1 MATTAQALLAEVLR
15 SPGDDE
21 RRRLYADALVELGDP
36 RGEFIHVQLRAAAL
50 PVSPERARLEAR
62 AAELL
67 REHEATWAPPLGPMG
82 ESQTFT
88 RGFVETLRVGE
99 RAELPPGQ
107 APLLPDHP
115 VKALTAFTNDA
126 FEAGIPDVVG
136 RLPPLERLE
145 LIGLPPEEL
154 LSLEGLGAS
163 SSLHTLE
170 LSADRLFIPL
180 ARLRLQGLRALS
192 LRSTAGDR
200 EVETLCRQRWAP
212 QLRALSLSG
221 ELSASGARTLARS
234 RALDGLETLGLAGN
248 FRLGDA
254 GFVALGS
261 FAGTA
266 LRALD
271 VSHCDMGGAGLRA
284 LLRMP
289 LSALT
294 HFSAHHDRLTAADVD
309 PLTAALPPGLTHLK
323 LASNALG
330 NAGVQR
336 LLETLRAPGL
346 EVLELGVNGLDARA
360 VPALLAHLPPS
371 VRALSLTWNPLGSDG
386 LDALAH
392 APALLQLRTLDVSGT
407 KAGERG
413 LLGLARSPFLTGLH
427 TLNLHGLVL
436 SPEVTRALCENPAL
450 EALGELSVD
459 LRPEFVRDAAAR
471 LLRARF
477 GPVLHQR
484 W

>member
-15 SPGDDE
+15 SPDDDE
-21 RRRLYADALVELGDP
+21 WRRLYADALVELGDV
-36 RGEFIHVQLRAAAL
+36 RGELIHVQLRSSTL

-62 AAELL
+62 ATELL
-67 REHEATWAPPLGPMG
+67 REHEASWAPPLGPMG

-99 RAELPPGQ
+99 RAELPPGH
-107 APLLPDHP
+107 APLFPDHP
-115 VKALTAFTNDA
+115 VRALTAFTNDA
-126 FEAGIPDVVG
+126 FEAGIPDVVA
-136 RLPPLERLE
+136 RLPPLSRLE
-145 LIGLPPEEL
+145 FIGLPPEEL
-154 LSLEGLGAS
+154 LSLEGLGGAPE
-163 SSLHTLE
+163 LHTLA
-170 LSADRLFIPL
+170 LSADRLFIPIP
-180 ARLRLQGLRALS
+180 RLRLKGLRSLS

-200 EVETLCRQRWAP
+200 EVEVLCRQAWAP

-234 RALDGLETLGLAGN
+234 HALDGLTSLELAGN
-248 FRLGDA
+248 FRLGGA
-254 GFVALGS
+254 GFRALGE
-261 FAGTA
+261 FAAPG
-266 LRALD
+266 LRVLD
-271 VSHCDMGGAGLRA
+271 VSHCDMGGEGLRA

-289 LSALT
+289 LSGLT
-294 HFSAHHDRLTAADVD
+294 HFSAHHDRLVAADVA
-309 PLTAALPPGLTHLK
+309 PLTAALPEGLTHLK

-330 NAGVQR
+330 NAGVQQ
-336 LLETLRAPGL
+336 LLETLRAPRL

-360 VPALLAHLPPS
+360 VPPLLAHLPPS

-386 LDALAH
+386 LDALAGN
-392 APALLQLRTLDVSGT
+392 PALAQLHTLDLGGT

-413 LLGLARSPFLTGLH
+413 LLTLAKSPFLAGLR
-427 TLNLHGLVL
+427 TLNLHALVL